1 MIRQI
6 IEIDEDKCDGCG
18 LCTDLCE
25 EGALQLVNG
34 KAKLIRDDYC
44 DGLGNCLPA
53 CPRSAISFVMREA
66 VPFNSTAVAE
76 NARMCSDEPRKIVAT
91 GASELTQWPVQLK
104 LVPLQASFFDDAELV
119 IAADCSAFACG
130 DFHKRFL
137 KGKKLMIGCPKFDA
151 GDYPDRMAKVFANNR
166 IRNITLIRMEVPC
179 CAALDKMVR
188 TGIMKSMKKI
198 PYRVITL
205 RADGTVV

>member
-6 IEIDEDKCDGCG
+6 IEIDEGRCDGCG
-18 LCTDLCE
+18 LCTEACE

-34 KAKLIRDDYC
+34 KAKLVRDDYC

-66 VPFNSTAVAE
+66 VPFNSAAVAE
-76 NARMCSDEPRKIVAT
+76 NAKTCSEEPRKIIAR
-91 GASELTQWPVQLK
+91 GSSELTQWPVQLK
-104 LVPLQASFFDDAELV
+104 LVPLQASFFDDADVV
-119 IAADCSAFACG
+119 IASDCSAFASG

-151 GDYPDRMAKVFANNR
+151 GDYPERMAQIFSNNS
-166 IRNITLIRMEVPC
+166 IRSITLIRMEVPC
-179 CAALDKMVR
+179 CTALDKMVR
-188 TGIMKSMKKI
+188 TAIVRSSKKI
-198 PYRVITL
+198 PYRVVVL
-205 RADGTVV
+205 RTDGSVA